1 MNSRLLGLIRVVFV
15 LGSASGTGESHHSPS
30 GPISIRPFCTVLVS
44 GYSWF
49 NMLIHFP
56 KTSSRSIKALQ
67 DPQQTLR
74 IANPILLHEE
84 WGQGDWI
91 LSLESQH
98 SCRSLPP

>member
-1 MNSRLLGLIRVVFV
+1 
-15 LGSASGTGESHHSPS
+15 
-30 GPISIRPFCTVLVS
+30 
-44 GYSWF
+44 
-49 NMLIHFP
+49 MLIHFP

-98 SCRSLPP
+98 SCRSLPHPPKTWRKERNSFAQT